1 MFSPFIKDNLNF
13 INEYFS
19 LLVNSEKTSFPQ
31 SIILYGEDSF
41 AQYLLALNLARIL
54 NCKETRNNDCR
65 CLNCNWIREN
75 NHPAVITVSKLDFKP
90 DDDGSKTVIS
100 VKQTQAI
107 KNLIST
113 TSEYHRT
120 FIFCDAEIKAPNSA
134 ELNQIRVFKDNNFT
148 LPFEGEETGKYWI
161 PKGITRKVFQEESA
175 NSMLKS
181 IEEPPPNTTFI
192 FLTRD
197 KSDLIE
203 TIISRSQSFY
213 IPSNHTED
221 TDTRL
226 ISEEFK
232 YYPEIDRLE
241 INNIA
246 ARILANADMLNLTP
260 EEILTKFQ
268 QFIKQTALA
277 NSNKPAL
284 VAKMIDDIRI
294 LSETHSQLKSYVKP
308 QIALENA
315 IYRIYKNW
323 ES

>member
-1 MFSPFIKDNLNF
+1 MFSSFINNNLNF
-13 INEYFS
+13 IKEYFS
-19 LLVNSEKTSFPQ
+19 LLINNEKASFPQ

-41 AQYLLALNLARIL
+41 AQYLLAMNLARIL
-54 NCKETRNNDCR
+54 NCTKTRSTDCD
-65 CLNCNWIREN
+65 CLNCNWIKEN

-90 DDDGSKTVIS
+90 DDDNSKTVIS

-113 TSEYHRT
+113 TSEYHRI
-120 FIFCDAEIKAPNSA
+120 FIFCDAEIKVPNAS
-134 ELNQIRVFKDNNFT
+134 EQEQIRIFKENNFS
-148 LPFEGEETGKYWI
+148 LPFEDEESGKFWI
-161 PKGITRKVFQEESA
+161 PGGITRKVFQEESA

-192 FLTRD
+192 FLTKD

-213 IPSNHTED
+213 VPSKHVED
-221 TDTRL
+221 NDTRI
-226 ISEEFK
+226 ISQELK

-246 ARILANADMLNLTP
+246 SRLLKNAEALNLT
-260 EEILTKFQ
+260 EDELLTKFQ

-277 NSNKPAL
+277 NTHQPQN
-284 VAKMIDDIRI
+284 VAKMIEDIRI
-294 LSETHSQLKSYVKP
+294 LSDTQTQLKSYIKP

-323 ES
+323 E

>member
-1 MFSPFIKDNLNF
+1 MFSPFIKNNLNF

-19 LLVNSEKTSFPQ
+19 LLINSEKTSFPQ

-54 NCKETRNNDCR
+54 NCKETRSSECR
-65 CLNCNWIREN
+65 CLNCNWIRDN

-90 DDDGSKTVIS
+90 DDDSSKTVIS
-100 VKQTQAI
+100 VKQTQSI

-120 FIFCDAEIKAPNSA
+120 FIFCDSEIKAPNAS
-134 ELNQIRVFKDNNFT
+134 ELNHIQIFKGNHFT
-148 LPFEGEETGKYWI
+148 LPFEDEEKGKYWI

-175 NSMLKS
+175 NSMLKA

-221 TDTRL
+221 KDTRL
-226 ISEEFK
+226 IFEEFK

-246 ARILANADMLNLTP
+246 TRILANAEMQNLTP
-260 EEILTKFQ
+260 DEVLTKFQ
-268 QFIKQTALA
+268 QFIKQIVLA
-277 NSNKPAL
+277 NTDKPAL
-284 VAKMIDDIRI
+284 IAKMLDDIRV
-294 LSETHSQLKSYVKP
+294 LSETQAQLKSYVKP